1 MVGNNAYSDRLNL
14 WNSSNTGVWNEMKEE
29 IANKL
34 VCPFCP
40 YVENA
45 QRSYTCV
52 TNLCVMWV
60 RTKKGYGDCGLK
72 VKKDA

>member
-1 MVGNNAYSDRLNL
+1 
-14 WNSSNTGVWNEMKEE
+14 MKDISVEV
-29 IANKL
+29 AQKL

-52 TNLCVMWV
+52 TNLCIMWET
-60 RTKKGYGDCGLK
+60 TKEGRGKCNLAK
-72 VKKDA
+72 